1 VQTII
6 PLRGGE
12 DGALHLTTARYYTPS
27 GRSIQA
33 SGIVPDIAV
42 AQGDEATDVPKI
54 ERPSEADLPHH
65 LTAEQPP
72 SQPKLNVVRPPAGKK
87 IDDFQLAYAVKL
99 MDGKIPEA
107 GKRTSAR

>member
-42 AQGDEATDVPKI
+42 AQGDEAADVPKI

-65 LTAEQPP
+65 LTAEQPRP
-72 SQPKLNVVRPPAGKK
+72 SRK
-87 IDDFQLAYAVKL
+87 
-99 MDGKIPEA
+99 
-107 GKRTSAR
+107 